1 MGKNLGL
8 LSVKYI
14 KNQASENKT
23 KQKPSHLFPLS
34 GKSFAQERKSTLC
47 LPHDFAVYD
56 IYSHGDVHVEY
67 HPNGITTPLHWV
79 DATLEVCVC
88 VSGGVYL
95 QRAESPSSMLQK
107 PIDNICN

>member
-1 MGKNLGL
+1 M
-8 LSVKYI
+8 LSI
-14 KNQASENKT
+14 SKT
-23 KQKPSHLFPLS
+23 KQVKTKQNKNQVIYSLSVGRVLLRKGKVPFVSHMTLLS
-34 GKSFAQERKSTLC
+34 TDG
-47 LPHDFAVYD
+47 